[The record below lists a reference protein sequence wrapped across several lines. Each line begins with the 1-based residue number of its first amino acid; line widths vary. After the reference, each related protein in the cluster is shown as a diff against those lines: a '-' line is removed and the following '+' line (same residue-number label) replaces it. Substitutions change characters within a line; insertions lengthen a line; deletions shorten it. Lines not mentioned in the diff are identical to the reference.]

1 MKKMLGVALLC
12 STCLFGCNQAIELN
26 TGEKIPYGVE
36 EETDHHGQTNLV
48 LAVKNY
54 EDISKQFINKFGEE
68 YVKNYLK
75 ENNDIVVEVNIR
87 VYEKSGNEYHIGTL
101 VFCYFEETDE
111 VVWGE
116 MYGNVF

>member
-1 MKKMLGVALLC
+1 MKKMLGMALLC
-12 STCLFGCNQAIELN
+12 GVCLFGCNQAIELN
-26 TGEKIPYGVE
+26 TGEKIPYGIE
-36 EETDHHGQTNLV
+36 EETDHHGCTNLV
-48 LAVKNY
+48 LTVNND

-75 ENNDIVVEVNIR
+75 ENNDITIDVDIR
-87 VYEKSGNEYHIGTL
+87 VREKSGNGYIGTL

>member
-1 MKKMLGVALLC
+1 MKKMLGMALLC
-12 STCLFGCNQAIELN
+12 GICLFGCNQAIELN
-26 TGEKIPYGVE
+26 TGEKILYSIE
-36 EETDHHGQTNLV
+36 EETDHNGRTNLV
-48 LAVKNY
+48 LVVRND

-75 ENNDIVVEVNIR
+75 ENNDIVVNVDIR
-87 VYEKSGNEYHIGTL
+87 SGNGYIGTL